1 MMKASIN
8 LDVAGKG
15 RVDCLASGSDPVQDS
30 TFEALRVIR
39 PCAVGTFLD
48 LKKIQTVSDVQ
59 ADGMKRD

>member
-30 TFEALRVIR
+30 TFEALRVII
-39 PCAVGTFLD
+39 PCAVGTFLE
-48 LKKIQTVSDVQ
+48 LKKNPD
-59 ADGMKRD
+59 RE